1 MHMIHAHV
9 HVHVQHVCACT
20 SNPEPDPDPDPN
32 PNQVTD
38 MYFMYSEAT
47 VIEAKKVVT
56 DVRMAGKEVAVV
68 REDLRQQLV
77 SSP

>member
-1 MHMIHAHV
+1 M

-20 SNPEPDPDPDPN
+20 SNPEPDPDPDPNPN